1 MLPAHRGLHVQI
13 RPRFGIVGPSVQ
25 LCKGFAPWRRR
36 RVLAGEATV
45 GVRARDE
52 SLFILRGLGDDVVDK
67 EGHGARVLEV
77 DQDLGAVNVAC
88 ETHHHLGIQGHKL
101 HAEAYQRRVQLETKE
116 AILAL

>member
-1 MLPAHRGLHVQI
+1 MHWAASRGVLNIINKLMNKKGDPGGINNHGCQPIHKAAIYGNTVIIKKFIEAGVPA
-13 RPRFGIVGPSVQ
+13 
-25 LCKGFAPWRRR
+25 
-36 RVLAGEATV
+36 
-45 GVRARDE
+45 
-52 SLFILRGLGDDVVDK
+52 DVVDK